1 MSHFALQLMRQCR
14 NVQPDLRH
22 SPAEAHPGHLVLL
35 SAHRKPTAK
44 EGAWVPVGGGGVG
57 WVPVGGS
64 GGACVVVGAGGW
76 VGGGVEPPQTLQL
89 CGQFGSIYPGA
100 D

>member
-1 MSHFALQLMRQCR
+1 MT
-14 NVQPDLRH
+14 RH
-22 SPAEAHPGHLVLL
+22 CLKSFVSKKHL
-35 SAHRKPTAK
+35 PTAK

-76 VGGGVEPPQTLQL
+76 VGGGVEPV
-89 CGQFGSIYPGA
+89 SEK
-100 D
+100 